1 MESMEFINQANNRE
15 LTELVSA
22 AMDLGEQLLISG
34 GEVSRVEDTIRRLC
48 IAYGAE
54 NVDVFTITSCVI
66 VTADFGE
73 KGSISQTRRVSGTKF
88 NLSALEALND
98 LSRRAC
104 SSRMA
109 PSALRKELNR
119 IAQLPKYT
127 YDRPAAS
134 GH

>member
-1 MESMEFINQANNRE
+1 MEFINQANNRE

-22 AMDLGEQLLISG
+22 AMDLGEQLLICG

-109 PSALRKELNR
+109 PSALRGN
-119 IAQLPKYT
+119 
-127 YDRPAAS
+127 
-134 GH
+134 

>member
-1 MESMEFINQANNRE
+1 MEFINQANNRE

-22 AMDLGEQLLISG
+22 AMDLGEQLLICG

-73 KGSISQTRRVSGTKF
+73 KGSISPGSRSTPESRFVSSIAYPEF
-88 NLSALEALND
+88 Q
-98 LSRRAC
+98 
-104 SSRMA
+104 
-109 PSALRKELNR
+109 RKAIHLINSGEL
-119 IAQLPKYT
+119 
-127 YDRPAAS
+127 AA
-134 GH
+134 